1 MQTVVLAS
9 QKGGAGKTT
18 LAAHLAVA
26 AEEVGAGPAVLIDTD
41 PQGSLSAWWNVRH
54 ANTPALASCSIAE
67 LHPKLAGLAKAGYRL
82 AFIDTP
88 PAITEAIRAVV
99 NLADLVLIPARP
111 SPHDLRAIGSTV
123 ALATG
128 AGRPFL
134 FALTQ
139 AKPNTRLTV
148 QAVTALSEH
157 GTISSAVV
165 HDRVDF
171 AGSMIDGRTVL
182 EVDGRGRSAAEV
194 RALWAFVQDRLTSSK
209 EARNLAQPSLTGARE
224 KQRLQRAASVQAIE
238 AESTKRR

>member
-1 MQTVVLAS
+1 MHTVVLAS

-26 AEEVGAGPAVLIDTD
+26 AEEAGAGPVVLIDTD
-41 PQGSLSAWWNVRH
+41 PQGSLSAWWNVQE
-54 ANTPALASCSIAE
+54 ANRPALAPCPIAE
-67 LHPKLAGLAKAGYRL
+67 LRSKLAALADAGYQL
-82 AFIDTP
+82 AVIDTP

-99 NLADLVLIPARP
+99 ELADLVLIPARP

-123 ALATG
+123 SLATG
-128 AGRPFL
+128 ASRPFL

-157 GTISSAVV
+157 GTVASAVI

-171 AGSMIDGRTVL
+171 AGSMIDGRTVMEL
-182 EVDGRGRSAAEV
+182 DGKGRSATEI
-194 RALWAFVQDRLTSSK
+194 RELWAFVRKRLTLSK
-209 EARNLAQPSLTGARE
+209 KAR
-224 KQRLQRAASVQAIE
+224 KAS
-238 AESTKRR
+238 

>member
-1 MQTVVLAS
+1 MHTVVLAS

-26 AEEVGAGPAVLIDTD
+26 AEEAGAGPVVLIDTD
-41 PQGSLSAWWNVRH
+41 PQGSLSAWWNVRE
-54 ANTPALASCSIAE
+54 ANRPALAPCPIAE
-67 LHPKLAGLAKAGYRL
+67 LRSKLAALADAGYQL
-82 AFIDTP
+82 AVIDTP

-99 NLADLVLIPARP
+99 ELADLVLIPARP

-123 ALATG
+123 SLATG
-128 AGRPFL
+128 ASRPFL

-157 GTISSAVV
+157 GTVASAVI

-171 AGSMIDGRTVL
+171 AGSMIDGRTVMEL
-182 EVDGRGRSAAEV
+182 DGKGRSATEI
-194 RALWAFVQDRLTSSK
+194 RELWAFVRKRLTLSK
-209 EARNLAQPSLTGARE
+209 KARKTS
-224 KQRLQRAASVQAIE
+224 
-238 AESTKRR
+238 